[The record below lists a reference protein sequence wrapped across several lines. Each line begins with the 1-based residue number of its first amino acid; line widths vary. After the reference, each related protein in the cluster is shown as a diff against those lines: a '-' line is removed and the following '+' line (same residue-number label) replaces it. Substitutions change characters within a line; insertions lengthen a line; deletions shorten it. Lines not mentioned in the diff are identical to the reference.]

1 MSVFPSQPRTDL
13 VRLRPLWYVISLLV
27 AAAGLYAIF
36 TTGLNWGVDFTGGTV
51 FQYGFS
57 KPLGATRAQQTA
69 LLDRASKA
77 VAEAGVT
84 KSAALQVVGSN
95 TLSVRVGAGP
105 AEAQA
110 VKGRIRDAL
119 ARALGSAYGQPQDM
133 GTESIG
139 AVVGAEL
146 RNRAI
151 WALIVGSVLMV
162 IYITIRYQFVFAIAG
177 IAALL
182 HDCLIMTGAVA
193 LSGLEVNGPFVAA
206 LLTIIGYSINDTVV
220 IYDRIRENLR
230 LRRTGSFE
238 EIVNASLWQVMTR
251 SIYTVL
257 TVLFVL
263 WAIFLF
269 GGSTLHSFS
278 FALLV
283 GITSGAYSSI
293 FNAPQLVVSMQRLR
307 GGPVRVART
316 FRAPLATSAPQDA
329 PSPVSRAAAP
339 TADSAAA
346 QGEEGAAGPSRRPG
360 KAKRRPAGKRKRRF

>member
-1 MSVFPSQPRTDL
+1 
-13 VRLRPLWYVISLLV
+13 
-27 AAAGLYAIF
+27 
-36 TTGLNWGVDFTGGTV
+36 
-51 FQYGFS
+51 
-57 KPLGATRAQQTA
+57 
-69 LLDRASKA
+69 
-77 VAEAGVT
+77 
-84 KSAALQVVGSN
+84 VGSS
-95 TLSVRVGAGP
+95 TLSVRVAFGP
-105 AEAQA
+105 AEVQG
-110 VKGRIRDAL
+110 VKDRIREAL
-119 ARALGSAYGQPQDM
+119 ARALGSEYGQPEEM

-151 WALIVGSVLMV
+151 WALIVGSILMV
-162 IYITIRYQFVFAIAG
+162 IYITIRYQFIFAIGA

-238 EIVNASLWQVMTR
+238 EIVNASLWQTMTR
-251 SIYTVL
+251 SVYTVL

-316 FRAPLATSAPQDA
+316 FRAPLATSASQPAGSPA
-329 PSPVSRAAAP
+329 PRASAP
-339 TADSAAA
+339 ASDSGAPGA
-346 QGEEGAAGPSRRPG
+346 QGEEGAAGPAPRPG